1 MEYKANIL
9 LVDDDEMILKMS
21 SQLLKKAGFRVQ
33 TASNTIGA
41 GYLLK
46 DFDPDLVVLDINLP
60 GSFSGDHACDAFR
73 ALKPDLKIVFFSGI
87 EAAELDQLGRN
98 NKADACV
105 NKGGRM
111 SELIETI
118 KGLLHIS

>member
-1 MEYKANIL
+1 MEHKANIL
-9 LVDDDEMILKMS
+9 LVDDDELILKMS

-46 DFDPDLVVLDINLP
+46 DFNPDLVVLDINLP
-60 GSFSGDHACDAFR
+60 GSFSGDHACEALR
-73 ALKPDLKIVFFSGI
+73 ALKPGLKIVFFSGI
-87 EAAELDQLGRN
+87 EAAELNQLGRN

-105 NKGGRM
+105 SKGGRM
-111 SELIETI
+111 SELIDTI
-118 KGLLHIS
+118 QGLLKIS